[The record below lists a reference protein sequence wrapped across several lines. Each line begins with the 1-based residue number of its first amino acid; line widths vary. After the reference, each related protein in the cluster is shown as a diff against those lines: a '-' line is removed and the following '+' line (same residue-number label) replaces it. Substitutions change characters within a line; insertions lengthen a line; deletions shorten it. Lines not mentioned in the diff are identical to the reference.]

1 MSAALEIKNLEV
13 FYQGTISALE
23 GLNLTVPEGA
33 IVALLGANG
42 AGKTTTLKA
51 ISGFLPLENGHI
63 AGGEIRIAGD
73 NAKKRVPHDIVRRG
87 TFQVREG
94 RHVFGTLTV
103 EENLIAATFARKSAR
118 KGADAFEEVYTY
130 FPILKERRHQQA
142 GFLSGGEQQMLAIGR
157 ALVAE
162 PKLILLDEPSLGLAP
177 MIVKD
182 IFEIISRIN
191 REKGVSM
198 LLVEQNSVMAL
209 KYASYGYVIE
219 TGLNVLEGSSEDLR
233 SNSDIQR
240 FYLGLETE
248 VASS

>member
-1 MSAALEIKNLEV
+1 MTAALEIKNLEV
-13 FYQGTISALE
+13 FYQGSIRALD
-23 GLNLTVPEGA
+23 GLSLSVPQGA

-51 ISGFLPLENGHI
+51 ISGLLQFENGRI
-63 AGGEIRIAGD
+63 AAGDISIAGD
-73 NAKKRVPHDIVRRG
+73 NVKKRAPHDIVQRG
-87 TFQVREG
+87 TFQCREG
-94 RHVFGTLTV
+94 RHIFPTLTV
-103 EENLIAATFARKSAR
+103 EENLIAATFACKSGRKRAET
-118 KGADAFEEVYTY
+118 FEEVYTY
-130 FPILKERRHQQA
+130 FPILKERRNQSA

-157 ALVAE
+157 ALVAD

-177 MIVKD
+177 MIVQN

-198 LLVEQNSVMAL
+198 LLVEQNSVVAL

-219 TGLNVLEGSSEDLR
+219 NGRNVLEGSSQELR
-233 SNSDIQR
+233 DNKDIQR

-248 VASS
+248 ATA